1 MSIATIDLTN
11 RDIRQR
17 ELVPAEK
24 LKELNVTVVGVGAIG
39 RQVSIQLA
47 AIGAQKMRLIDFD
60 TVAVENLA
68 AQGFMEQDLSKPKV
82 EAVGELCQSI
92 NSQISI
98 EAKNTKFNNA
108 MFPGGALFMC
118 VDSINTRKQI
128 FEGVCNKADF
138 FIDGRMSSEYMRIL
152 TVTNLESKE
161 YYKTQLFSSS
171 EAFVGTCTAKTT
183 IYCATTAASLM
194 ISQFVKWLRDLDVD
208 KEVCINLLSNEMR
221 AI

>member
-1 MSIATIDLTN
+1 MEATIDLTN

-17 ELVPAEK
+17 ELIPAEK
-24 LKELNVTVVGVGAIG
+24 LKNLNVTVIGVGAIG

-47 AIGAQKMRLIDFD
+47 AIGAQKLRLIDFD
-60 TVAVENLA
+60 NVAVENLA
-68 AQGFMEQDLSKPKV
+68 AQGFMENDLSKPKV
-82 EAVGELCQSI
+82 EAVGELCQAI
-92 NSQISI
+92 NSQILV
-98 EAKNTKFNNA
+98 ETKNTKFNNA

-118 VDSINTRKQI
+118 VDSIDTRKQI
-128 FEGVCNKADF
+128 FEGICNKADF
-138 FIDGRMSSEYMRIL
+138 FIDGRMSSEYMRVL

-161 YYKTQLFSSS
+161 YYKTQLFPSS

-183 IYCATTAASLM
+183 IYCATMAASLM
-194 ISQFVKWLRDLDVD
+194 VSQFVKWLRDLDVD

>member
-1 MSIATIDLTN
+1 METTIDLTN

-24 LKELNVTVVGVGAIG
+24 LKELNVTVIGVGAIG

-47 AIGAQKMRLIDFD
+47 AIGAQKLRLIDFD
-60 TVAVENLA
+60 NVAVENLA
-68 AQGFMEQDLSKPKV
+68 AQGFMENDLSKPKV
-82 EAVGELCQSI
+82 EAVGELCQAI

-98 EAKNTKFNNA
+98 EAKNAKFNNA

-118 VDSINTRKQI
+118 VDSIDTRKQI
-128 FEGVCNKADF
+128 FEGICNKADF

-161 YYKTQLFSSS
+161 YYKTQLFPSS

-183 IYCATTAASLM
+183 IYCATMAASLM